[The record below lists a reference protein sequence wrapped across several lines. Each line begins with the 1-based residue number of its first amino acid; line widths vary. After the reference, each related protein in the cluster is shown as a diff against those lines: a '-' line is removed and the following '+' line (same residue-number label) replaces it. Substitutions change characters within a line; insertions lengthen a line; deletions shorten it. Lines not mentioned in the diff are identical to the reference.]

1 MCWLPTT
8 NRQNVSFIDMIE
20 LICIRK
26 PSRVNQG
33 SRPCSFPRCRTKCST
48 NYCNWTDKTPC
59 AQKQSYKTLGKKR
72 VENAW
77 HWLFK
82 PIWAIFNSI
91 AIWIYLITFHRLGQ
105 LIVQWA
111 ETNGYGVL
119 NSLVKHPNWRCC
131 TVSDWISGWIM
142 LKVENL
148 TRSSMD
154 WIWMD
159 LGLKRGSRWCV

>member
-20 LICIRK
+20 LICIGK

-33 SRPCSFPRCRTKCST
+33 SRPCSFRRCRTKCST

-91 AIWIYLITFHRLGQ
+91 DIWIYLITFHRLGQ

-119 NSLVKHPNWRCC
+119 NSIVKHPKLE
-131 TVSDWISGWIM
+131 M
-142 LKVENL
+142 LHGFRLNIRLNNVE
-148 TRSSMD
+148 
-154 WIWMD
+154 
-159 LGLKRGSRWCV
+159 GGKPH